1 MTLEQGKQIVQ
12 ILETKRELE
21 NFIYD
26 IQNSTSIIGDIN
38 DGHNGL
44 AFRWERNSNQT
55 RYLLEGAEADLQV
68 IIEKINKITVE
79 GL

>member
-12 ILETKRELE
+12 

-26 IQNSTSIIGDIN
+26 IQNSISIIGDIN

-44 AFRWERNSNQT
+44 GFRWERNSNQI
-55 RYLLEGAEADLQV
+55 RYLLEGAEADLQET
-68 IIEKINKITVE
+68 IEKINKITVE